1 MMDKYIAELESH
13 MVAVVFV
20 NLLLLAFLALLF
32 LVFSKVKILKRFK
45 AKFLILVL
53 MAAVTILT
61 AFEIIPMIID
71 VNQQSILTV
80 ENVKY
85 LREYSSLYRSGLNNH
100 RIIITFPEGYSIKL
114 KFIEGGEEKTPYGE
128 YTGTVIYAKNSKQ
141 MLYFFFDD

>member
-1 MMDKYIAELESH
+1 MLMDKYIAELESH

-61 AFEIIPMIID
+61 AFKIID
-71 VNQQSILTV
+71 KV
-80 ENVKY
+80 E
-85 LREYSSLYRSGLNNH
+85 
-100 RIIITFPEGYSIKL
+100 
-114 KFIEGGEEKTPYGE
+114 
-128 YTGTVIYAKNSKQ
+128 
-141 MLYFFFDD
+141 